1 MTPEQLEVRI
11 AALLDTCTHTVFN
24 YTRRGLFDRDKLIVL
39 TLLTFQILL
48 RSGSIDSTEYD
59 ALCKGARSAAP
70 PPITDDLS
78 RCARPAVYLSPL
90 LSAPPLVCRATFR
103 QPARSPAVALCCCRW
118 MSEGQWAA
126 VDALTAVPGGWF
138 EALLCLRLWPRCGC
152 THSCLVLL
160 HAGFAHLAKDMEKN
174 SDDWNTWCT
183 SEGCDHSALPGDWA
197 RLSEFKQLL
206 LLRALRP
213 DRVATT
219 LQQFCES
226 VMGARYVNQEAFSP
240 QAVLAESS
248 RYAPLRPAD
257 MPDSLQTAAGPF
269 WQTYLLV

>member
-1 MTPEQLEVRI
+1 
-11 AALLDTCTHTVFN
+11 
-24 YTRRGLFDRDKLIVL
+24 
-39 TLLTFQILL
+39 
-48 RSGSIDSTEYD
+48 
-59 ALCKGARSAAP
+59 
-70 PPITDDLS
+70 
-78 RCARPAVYLSPL
+78 
-90 LSAPPLVCRATFR
+90 
-103 QPARSPAVALCCCRW
+103 

-138 EALLCLRLWPRCGC
+138 GALLCLRLWPRCGC

-174 SDDWNTWCT
+174 SDKWNTWCS
-183 SEGCDHSALPGDWA
+183 SEGRDHSALPGDWA

-213 DRVATT
+213 DRVATA

-257 MPDSLQTAAGPF
+257 MLTLCRLLLVHAGRL
-269 WQTYLLV
+269 TYLSVCTLQPSLDTVLLLCVAAIAPLPSSSSSSLATHRPRTLRSTHASWARPWRQATSHSSPWGRGRKALQRLSWTGVCDRRSCALCCQVCIYQSAGARLL